1 MLKELCCH
9 SAVLLN
15 LCSFSLSCNPFFQIW
30 ICKSLRRNKHPAKL
44 LLTSWAQ
51 RDRTLQETFTFT
63 DKRESLLVIQIQ
75 ERQKFFLAATKKFT
89 FQKRLKK
96 MLSTRIRGKIMP
108 TRNTPQKQAA
118 KIMHICSVVIYP
130 LEKKIHWNKQHFGT
144 RYKSFVAYRP
154 PFTHCICEVVTGT
167 PGGGGGT

>member
-1 MLKELCCH
+1 MLKERCCH
-9 SAVLLN
+9 SAVLPN

-51 RDRTLQETFTFT
+51 RDRTLQKTFTFT

-130 LEKKIHWNKQHFGT
+130 LEKKIHWSKQHFGT

-167 PGGGGGT
+167 PGGGT